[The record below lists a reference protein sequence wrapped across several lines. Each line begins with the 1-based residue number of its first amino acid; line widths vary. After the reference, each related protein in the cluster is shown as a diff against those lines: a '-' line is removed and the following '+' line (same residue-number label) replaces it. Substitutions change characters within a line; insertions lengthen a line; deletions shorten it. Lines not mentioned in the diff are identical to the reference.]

1 MQEFDFTLDLR
12 AVDGT
17 CPNRAGMMLFA
28 FQRRAALRAGY
39 ARDPREDSMKV
50 RNSIGAAALV
60 AGLLMTIGSAAAYDE
75 SKYPDFNGQ
84 WRRASR
90 VQSDRIGAAFDPSKP
105 FGRREAP
112 PLTAEYQAI
121 YDANLADMEQGG
133 QGIDP
138 TYKCLSPGMPR
149 VMIPYSGMEFVVT
162 PTATLILFERDW
174 DFNRHIYTDGRGF
187 PADMDLEPRYLGY
200 SIGKWLDTDG
210 DGRYDTL
217 TVETRGLKGP
227 RVYDASGIPLHADNE
242 TVIQE
247 RIYLDKADPNLMH
260 DDITT
265 IDHALT
271 RPWVV
276 NQVYRRK
283 VSDKPLWLNHEV
295 CGEGNNHIGIGKENY
310 FLSGD
315 GFLMP
320 TKKGQAAPD
329 LRYFKTLKQ

>member
-1 MQEFDFTLDLR
+1 MR
-12 AVDGT
+12 
-17 CPNRAGMMLFA
+17 
-28 FQRRAALRAGY
+28 
-39 ARDPREDSMKV
+39 V
-50 RNSIGAAALV
+50 RNSIGAMAFMAALV
-60 AGLLMTIGSAAAYDE
+60 MTIGIAAAYDE

-90 VQSDRIGAAFDPSKP
+90 VPSNRVGAAFDPSKP
-105 FGRREAP
+105 FGPREEP
-112 PLTAEYQAI
+112 PLTPEYQAI
-121 YDANLADMEQGG
+121 YQANLADMENGG

-162 PTATLILFERDW
+162 PSATLILFERDW

-200 SIGKWLDTDG
+200 SVGKWLDTDG
-210 DGRYDTL
+210 
-217 TVETRGLKGP
+217 ETRGLKGP

-247 RIYLDKADPNLMH
+247 RIYLDKADPSLMH

-276 NQVYRRK
+276 HQVYKRK

-295 CGEGNNHIGIGKENY
+295 CGEGNNHVGIGNENY

-320 TKKGQAAPD
+320 TKKGQRPPD
-329 LRYFKTLKQ
+329 LRYFKTNNQ